1 MLNKCSNHMKTLGGG
16 GGERREKK
24 IEARAKVPLTW
35 SASVLFGRVNVKKCA
50 IVYSTSHVWFGVR
63 VDCRSPPWYK
73 LFLSP
78 DGGHNFRQE
87 NTFGFIC
94 LKLRFKMSVFV
105 RYNVT
110 LYLKFQKLIE
120 KCVKQ
125 GLDNNE
131 EIKLCIVNVKGMLMK
146 LLLLPLKVKIDWRI
160 LPQCWSHYIGFYSIS
175 CLFLW
180 TPNGDAC
187 LFGKRKLYLSTNA
200 YYRD

>member
-1 MLNKCSNHMKTLGGG
+1 MQASYLGGLTL
-16 GGERREKK
+16 RS
-24 IEARAKVPLTW
+24 ARSFIQPAMFDLELESTVAHLLGTNYFSPQPF
-35 SASVLFGRVNVKKCA
+35 AA
-50 IVYSTSHVWFGVR
+50 IKF
-63 VDCRSPPWYK
+63 K
-73 LFLSP
+73 

-105 RYNVT
+105 RYYVT

-160 LPQCWSHYIGFYSIS
+160 LPQC
-175 CLFLW
+175 
-180 TPNGDAC
+180 
-187 LFGKRKLYLSTNA
+187 
-200 YYRD
+200 